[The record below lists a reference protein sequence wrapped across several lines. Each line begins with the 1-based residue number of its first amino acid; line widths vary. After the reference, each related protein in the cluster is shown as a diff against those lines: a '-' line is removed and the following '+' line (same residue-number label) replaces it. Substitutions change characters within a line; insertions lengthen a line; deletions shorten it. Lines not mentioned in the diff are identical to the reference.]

1 MSASVRGEY
10 LGMPLVINELEHDY
24 REFFGYCAKHDLHLQ
39 NCDDCK
45 MLRYQPTT
53 ACPFCASPKA
63 TWKPVEGKGTL
74 YSYGEIHHA
83 IQPVFRQYSPYL
95 LLLVELDTQKGKPGE
110 FDGIRFTGNLA
121 TADGELAPPEM
132 VRSVGIGTRLR
143 IVYKDAG
150 EGISMPLW
158 TIDETATQPA
168 RPWRYAIE

>member
-1 MSASVRGEY
+1 MSTSVRGEY

-45 MLRYQPTT
+45 MFRYPPTT

-83 IQPVFRQYSPYL
+83 IQPVFRQYSPYM

-110 FDGIRFTGNLA
+110 FDGVALYRQSGHCGRRSGPAGNGA
-121 TADGELAPPEM
+121 QRWHRHTVAHRVQGRGRGHFHAAMDH
-132 VRSVGIGTRLR
+132 R
-143 IVYKDAG
+143 
-150 EGISMPLW
+150 
-158 TIDETATQPA
+158 
-168 RPWRYAIE
+168 